1 MVQEIAKRAYFS
13 RSAKMA
19 NIGSSRDFET
29 ASKQY
34 DLCHHTS
41 AETDIGR

>member
-19 NIGSSRDFET
+19 KIGSSRGFET
-29 ASKQY
+29 ASKQMIY
-34 DLCHHTS
+34 VIIRVPRRT
-41 AETDIGR
+41 